1 METIEEKLKD
11 NMSYLQ
17 SLNEVQMKLALL
29 PDVQKYIVITRR
41 MAEVLEEISELK
53 NALDITSD
61 NLQPKM

>member
-1 METIEEKLKD
+1 MTNRL
-11 NMSYLQ
+11 
-17 SLNEVQMKLALL
+17 MKLALL

>member
-1 METIEEKLKD
+1 
-11 NMSYLQ
+11 
-17 SLNEVQMKLALL
+17 MKLALL

-53 NALDITSD
+53 NLLDITSE

>member
-1 METIEEKLKD
+1 MEIIEEKLKD

-17 SLNEVQMKLALL
+17 SLNEAQMKLALL

-53 NALDITSD
+53 NLLDITSE